1 MNHRYDHDPN
11 FNRKKKKKKVDER
24 QGMNDGCVPGCVDF
38 FIIPIQI
45 GIVAY
50 QLIQIV

>member
-1 MNHRYDHDPN
+1 MNHRSS
-11 FNRKKKKKKVDER
+11 KKKKKVDER

-38 FIIPIQI
+38 FIIPIQV

-50 QLIQIV
+50 QLIQII